1 MPLEEFIIRVYC
13 LVDESLQEVLGG
25 RRLRTRGYAP
35 ALGDAEVLTME
46 FVGAYLGLNEDKAV
60 WAYFRRHWRAWFPR
74 LGSRSAFVRQAAN
87 LWWVKARLHAH
98 WRAQLGVEETPV
110 HVVDG
115 FPLPVCH
122 FRRAHFS
129 RCFKGEATY
138 GYCAAKKMHY
148 YGFKGVLL
156 IDDRGA
162 IAGLVLVP
170 AHTDERDAVEELV
183 PERLAG
189 LLVGD
194 KGYLRPALKARMA
207 AQGVD
212 LQTPVRANMKERRS
226 PVYLRR
232 LRRQRRRIET
242 VVNQL
247 SGRFQIE
254 ATRARDLWH
263 LTARLYRKLAAHTLC
278 VLINWQDGRP
288 LLDFDAL
295 VAA

>member
-13 LVDESLQEVLGG
+13 VVDESLQEVLDG
-25 RRLRTRGYAP
+25 RRLRARGFAP
-35 ALGDAEVLTME
+35 ALSDAEVLTME
-46 FVGAYLGLNEDKAV
+46 FVAAYHGLNDDKTV
-60 WAYFRRHWRAWFPR
+60 WAYFRRHWQAWFPR

-87 LWWVKARLHAH
+87 LWWVKARLHER
-98 WRAQLGVEETPV
+98 WRAHLGAEETPV

-115 FPLPVCH
+115 FPLPVCQ

-138 GYCAAKKMHY
+138 GYCASKRMAY

-162 IAGLVLVP
+162 IAGFALVP
-170 AHTDERDAVEELV
+170 AHTDERDVVEELLPDRV
-183 PERLAG
+183 AG
-189 LLVGD
+189 LLIGD
-194 KGYLRPALKARMA
+194 KGYMRPGLKEGLA

-212 LQTPVRANMKERRS
+212 LQTPVRANMQETRS
-226 PVYLRR
+226 PWYLQR

-242 VVNQL
+242 VLNQL
-247 SGRFQIE
+247 NGRFRIE
-254 ATRARDLWH
+254 TTRARDRWH
-263 LTARLYRKLAAHTLC
+263 LTARLYRTLAAHTLC
-278 VLINWQDGRP
+278 VLINWQDGRS
-288 LLDFDAL
+288 LLDFDGL